1 MSTRL
6 AECSPLRRPSD
17 GVACDCRY
25 YENRNYR
32 EALPLIAELLR
43 ELKKLDDKMVL
54 TEVHLLEAKVNHA
67 ISNFPKAKTSLT
79 SARTAA
85 NAIYCPPLLQAQL
98 DLESGVLHAEDRD
111 YTTAYSYFF
120 ETMEGFSGQEDPRA
134 VAALKYMLLCKIML
148 NLSDDVRAII
158 QGKAAQR
165 FAGRDVESMNAI
177 AKAYEDRSLEK
188 FEQALQDY
196 KEGKRS

>member
-1 MSTRL
+1 
-6 AECSPLRRPSD
+6 
-17 GVACDCRY
+17 
-25 YENRNYR
+25 
-32 EALPLIAELLR
+32 
-43 ELKKLDDKMVL
+43 MVL

-165 FAGRDVESMNAI
+165 FAGRDVEAMNAI
-177 AKAYEDRSLEK
+177 AKAHEDRSLEK

-196 KEGKRS
+196 KEGE